1 MNRRERSKY
10 IFDYL
15 DKHYEMTVQEGCA
28 LTGSS
33 PATIRR
39 DFNELTEKSLVNK
52 IWGGISGKSGSGINH
67 IMLPVAIRE
76 AKFAKEK
83 RMIAEKAAVMVKDGD
98 VVIIDGGTTTLAM
111 APFLANRYIRIITN
125 SILLAHQVYK
135 ERESGTGAEVFLTGG
150 LLFPDSGLLVG
161 PQTSQ
166 NIMQFNADLGFL
178 SVGGIN
184 QFFTSN
190 SDQAIVANEKAII
203 EQSEKTVV
211 LADHSK
217 FGKKDMCKMCD
228 ITELDILITDKKAS
242 SGSYVSAI
250 RKAGVEVIEV
260 I

>member
-1 MNRRERSKY
+1 M

-15 DKHYEMTVQEGCA
+15 DAHHEMTVQEGCM

-39 DFNELTEKSLVNK
+39 DYNELADKSLVNK
-52 IWGGISGKSGSGINH
+52 IWGGISVKSGSGINH
-67 IMLPVAIRE
+67 VMLPVAIRE
-76 AKFAKEK
+76 TKHALEK
-83 RMIAEKAAVMVKDGD
+83 RLIAKKAASLVEDGN

-111 APFLANRYIRIITN
+111 APFLANRSIRIITN

-135 ERESGTGAEVFLTGG
+135 DRESGTGAEVFLTGG

-166 NIMQFNADLGFL
+166 NIKQFNADLGFL
-178 SVGGIN
+178 SIGGIDRYIA
-184 QFFTSN
+184 SN
-190 SDQAIVANEKAII
+190 SDQAIVANERAII
-203 EQSEKTVV
+203 EQSEKTIV

-228 ITELDILITDKKAS
+228 ISEFDILITDKHPS
-242 SGSYVSAI
+242 SKIYVNAC
-250 RKAGVEVIEV
+250 REAGVEVLEV